1 MFILNVRY
9 IIMVTKFTKTQFEE
23 LDFYRCLDNKF
34 SISFKNNVINNKL
47 NYKDYNIK
55 SLINLYH
62 EADDWLIV
70 YQDNYNYYKSIAD
83 TFNIKNF
90 NAVIKSQKSLIK
102 NLNIYIMSYNKNKFE
117 HNFKKARE
125 QRKFNEKQKLN
136 NLFGIM
142 ANVQK
147 DLFK

>member
-1 MFILNVRY
+1 MANCYSCSCLFNNVNTNVRFL
-9 IIMVTKFTKTQFEE
+9 IMVTKFTKTQFKE

-90 NAVIKSQKSLIK
+90 IAVIKSQKSLIK
-102 NLNIYIMSYNKNKFE
+102 NLNIYI
-117 HNFKKARE
+117 
-125 QRKFNEKQKLN
+125 N
-136 NLFGIM
+136 NYG
-142 ANVQK
+142 K
-147 DLFK
+147 

>member
-1 MFILNVRY
+1 
-9 IIMVTKFTKTQFEE
+9 MVTKFTKTQFKE

-34 SISFKNNVINNKL
+34 SVSFKNNVINNKL

-90 NAVIKSQKSLIK
+90 IAVIKSQKSLIK
-102 NLNIYIMSYNKNKFE
+102 NLNIYI
-117 HNFKKARE
+117 
-125 QRKFNEKQKLN
+125 N
-136 NLFGIM
+136 NYG
-142 ANVQK
+142 K
-147 DLFK
+147 

>member
-1 MFILNVRY
+1 MANCYSCSCLFNNVNTNVRFL
-9 IIMVTKFTKTQFEE
+9 IMVTKFTKTQFKE

-90 NAVIKSQKSLIK
+90 IAVIKSQKSLIK
-102 NLNIYIMSYNKNKFE
+102 NLNIYI
-117 HNFKKARE
+117 
-125 QRKFNEKQKLN
+125 N
-136 NLFGIM
+136 NDG
-142 ANVQK
+142 K
-147 DLFK
+147 